1 MRGRMLIWIYC
12 ILFSFVQVLSHW
24 VLLTRFLMRQLPYS
38 YDHPRGS
45 VRKYKNVSD
54 YRNLCMIIHIDVH
67 FFLTPYKMEIP
78 LMKIY
83 YMLFL
88 HSNFSFLFSSPSLY
102 NFTTSIHLKANS
114 LVKNKPF
121 KLNEN
126 LCSFN
131 F

>member
-1 MRGRMLIWIYC
+1 MRRMLIWIYC
-12 ILFSFVQVLSHW
+12 TLFSFVQVLSLW
-24 VLLTRFLMRQLPYS
+24 VLLARFLMRRLPYS
-38 YDHPRGS
+38 YDHPKRS
-45 VRKYKNVSD
+45 VRKYENLSD
-54 YRNLCMIIHIDVH
+54 YGNLWIIIHIDIYLFV
-67 FFLTPYKMEIP
+67 TPYKMEIP
-78 LMKIY
+78 RMKIY